1 MPQYASYGFWFSWSD
16 QRKSLCEEY
25 QIENTFLCSL
35 IQSLRRQLGG
45 CLLCLLGEY
54 SLKLCTS
61 LRRVFFTGRYQLPE
75 ERQICLPFPQNRG
88 SFLAARFFLFKH
100 IKKQQKVREQT
111 TFDTRLVKNSSS
123 LTTQDSIKLFSCICP
138 AGAFTLCI
146 LTISLLTYY

>member
-1 MPQYASYGFWFSWSD
+1 RQQTNLQGLPRVHEHRGEPAIVLLAQPQKIAWAEPPQNFILQKGTSMPQYASYGFWFSWSD

-88 SFLAARFFLFKH
+88 S
-100 IKKQQKVREQT
+100 
-111 TFDTRLVKNSSS
+111 
-123 LTTQDSIKLFSCICP
+123 
-138 AGAFTLCI
+138 
-146 LTISLLTYY
+146 